1 MVTIQQSAGGDA
13 PEFGDGI
20 FAGKFD
26 GLESKPEMFKP
37 QDGKYGYDDGNRWRY
52 NFTAFDPDGNFPV
65 NFLVANLSTHENSKN
80 YMILKGILSKA
91 ELRGVQEGEI
101 VLDAEDL
108 IGREVNMTLEHN
120 KAQWPTIV
128 ALVRKKVVAAVAPV
142 KAKAAVAVVE
152 DEDDD

>member
-13 PEFGDGI
+13 PEFEDGI

-26 GLESKPEMFKP
+26 SLESKPEMFKP
-37 QDGKYGYDDGNRWRY
+37 GEGKYGYDDGNRWRY

-80 YMILKGILSKA
+80 YMILKGILTKA

-120 KAQWPTIV
+120 KQQWPTIV
-128 ALVRKKVVAAVAPV
+128 ALVHKKVVAAAP
-142 KAKAAVAVVE
+142 KAKAPVAVVE
-152 DEDDD
+152 DDDDDE